1 VMPTWV
7 VIVIHVSPHVEVMVT
22 KYFRSRSC

>member
-7 VIVIHVSPHVEVMVT
+7 VIHVSPHVEVMVT
-22 KYFRSRSC
+22 KYLQSRSG

>member
-7 VIVIHVSPHVEVMVT
+7 VIHVSPHVEVMVT